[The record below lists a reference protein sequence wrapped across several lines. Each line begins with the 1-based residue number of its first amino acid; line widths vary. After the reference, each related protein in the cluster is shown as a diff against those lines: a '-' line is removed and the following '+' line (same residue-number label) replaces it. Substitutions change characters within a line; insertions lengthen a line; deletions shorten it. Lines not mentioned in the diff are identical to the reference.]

1 MIGMTVPTGLFRDKV
16 KSLRQQFLDNGV
28 ETALRVDLASRSR
41 EELLRALRRFRGAY
55 DLIAVKCLS
64 ERVAHVACRDRRVD
78 LVFFDFE
85 NPRTRFN
92 HALAN
97 LLQGAIE
104 VNLASGI
111 RNINSSIYA
120 MITKGFSIAQE
131 HNVKVVLS
139 SGADR
144 AEIIRSPI
152 QIAALAS
159 TLGLSQRMALEGIG
173 PTPMTIL
180 ARNVKKRE
188 PGYVEEGV
196 RVVLSTTR

>member
-1 MIGMTVPTGLFRDKV
+1 MT
-16 KSLRQQFLDNGV
+16 SLRQHFSENGV
-28 ETALRVDLASRSR
+28 ETVLRVDLASRSR
-41 EELLRALRRFRGAY
+41 EELLRSLRRFRSTY
-55 DLIAVKCLS
+55 DLIAVKCLN

-78 LVFFDFE
+78 IVFFDSE
-85 NPRTRFN
+85 NPRVRFN

-97 LLQGAIE
+97 LLRGAIE
-104 VNLASGI
+104 VNLAPAI
-111 RNINSSIYA
+111 RNINGSVYG
-120 MITKGFSIAQE
+120 MISKGFAIAQE

-139 SGADR
+139 SGADK
-144 AEIIRSPI
+144 AEMVRSPI

-173 PTPMTIL
+173 PTPMSIVSEG
-180 ARNVKKRE
+180 VKRRG